1 MLCILYYVDDHNLI
15 VFLTCALCLLFFFCA
30 CSCLFNPCPF
40 QLFLVGHSL
49 PASLLAVHILYWFLS
64 SCHAHMKLP
73 QPPVPCL
80 LLAVPLFSAPSILSS
95 TSYPMG
101 CLDVEG
107 EALHHCGLLVC
118 SGFHVFPT
126 FCLLNFFTFTFVN
139 MEASSHFFLLLAL
152 NGACAVQSFC

>member
-1 MLCILYYVDDHNLI
+1 MPAPAS
-15 VFLTCALCLLFFFCA
+15 LTHVPFSYFWWVTLCLLPYW
-30 CSCLFNPCPF
+30 LFTF
-40 QLFLVGHSL
+40 YIG
-49 PASLLAVHILYWFLS
+49 FLS

-126 FCLLNFFTFTFVN
+126 FSLLNFFYLHLCEYGGLFSLLSITCFERRLRSTI
-139 MEASSHFFLLLAL
+139 FLLSGTLFSV
-152 NGACAVQSFC
+152 CYRDHY